1 MKPNDLQK
9 PRNTFLMK
17 IGIPS
22 QVTLIVDSPT
32 NTHFFPRESTVLIFC
47 VEFWLSHL
55 THDLSQAEKKITDK
69 MTTIYTQNDNFNH
82 FE

>member
-9 PRNTFLMK
+9 PTNTFLMK

-32 NTHFFPRESTVLIFC
+32 NTHFFPRESTVLILC
-47 VEFWLSHL
+47 VEFRKLSHL
-55 THDLSQAEKKITDK
+55 HVTYHSGRWTENKEI
-69 MTTIYTQNDNFNH
+69 
-82 FE
+82 